1 MKKIL
6 LIASLMMTFCLA
18 YAQIGEVKTDGCFAK
33 IYNENGKFSGN
44 KIYLGSTSSVAGYNS
59 KYVIVK
65 ESAYAKIYNEKG
77 LFTGKKIYLASTG
90 FVKNVTNSA
99 ILIKEG
105 AYVKY
110 YNFEGRF
117 TGNKTY
123 EPK

>member
-6 LIASLMMTFCLA
+6 LIASLMLTFSLA
-18 YAQIGEVKTDGCFAK
+18 FAQIGEVKTEGSFAK
-33 IYNENGKFSGN
+33 IYNENGKYSGH
-44 KIYLGSTSSVAGYNS
+44 KIYLGSTNSVAGYNS
-59 KYVIVK
+59 RYVVIK
-65 ESAYAKIYNEKG
+65 EGNYAKIYNDKG
-77 LFTGKKIYLASTG
+77 RFTGKKIYLASTG
-90 FVKNVTNSA
+90 VVKNVTNSA